1 MLTGDILT
9 ENLDLQ
15 DLLDLLP
22 PSHREQFL
30 SLVSDPDSDQVQQLL
45 GNLDDSERKELE
57 GGSVPWFM
65 LEDSNGDLEPESGD
79 DLDPP
84 LDREMV
90 KPPPASSEIVQGI
103 HVDPSVGMK
112 LLYNTLAIWY
122 VSLQSYSQ
130 TTAHAPRR
138 KTAWLTFTS

>member
-1 MLTGDILT
+1 M
-9 ENLDLQ
+9 DLQ

-45 GNLDDSERKELE
+45 EKLDDRERKELE

-65 LEDSNGDLEPESGD
+65 LDNSDELEQEGEDVPDSSAE
-79 DLDPP
+79 
-84 LDREMV
+84 REMV
-90 KPPPASSEIVQGI
+90 KPLPASDDALQGI
-103 HVDPSVGMK
+103 HVDPSVGLR

-122 VSLQSYSQ
+122 VLS
-130 TTAHAPRR
+130 
-138 KTAWLTFTS
+138 